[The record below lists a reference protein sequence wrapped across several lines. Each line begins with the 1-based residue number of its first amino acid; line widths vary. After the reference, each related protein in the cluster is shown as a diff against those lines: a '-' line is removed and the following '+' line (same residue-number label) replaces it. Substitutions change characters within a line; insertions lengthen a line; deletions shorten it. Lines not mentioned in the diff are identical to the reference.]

1 MRSMSRLVVVGF
13 GVVASVAV
21 GVAQEASRVY
31 PLGEGVTS
39 PILVREVKPEYTRE
53 AREAGIQ
60 GTVTM
65 DVVVVVDGTVD
76 DEVKVTRSLDRKYG
90 LDEQAV
96 KAVKQWTFKPGTKDG
111 KPVAVRVSIEMSFTL
126 K

>member
-1 MRSMSRLVVVGF
+1 MSRLVVVGF

-31 PLGEGVTS
+31 PMGEGVTS

>member
-1 MRSMSRLVVVGF
+1 MSRLVVVGL

-31 PLGEGVTS
+31 PMGEGVTS

-65 DVVVVVDGTVD
+65 DVVVVPDGTVD